1 MSATPVEP
9 AAAAIR
15 RLLSSHGPL
24 HTFELINALTAD
36 GVLLGE
42 TPEDGLHEVLD
53 EDTEVIVALAD
64 GRLAWLPGLLQGRVF
79 THRLGEREATHDF
92 LTMGPDLACVSILTE
107 SEDHLRLVDGSPLVE
122 VGRNSGAELLEDR
135 GLDLIDLEHDEAWL
149 LPPGYL
155 AGLGVGAGDL
165 VGVRVT
171 DAGFELIAV
180 EDVTKSTVVAAIAAR
195 LGQQPERPET
205 IAVAVWM
212 ACDKHKDA
220 FREPI
225 APLGEL
231 MRAMGLVVED
241 EWVAPA
247 GFDFGLWR
255 ASSRI
260 GAIMTANDLYVE
272 EATAVWTA
280 LVLHERVHSVVQTV
294 FDTSE
299 LTDWDDDG
307 EALPHLLQRAQ
318 AAPGHVDFDT
328 DTPFMDMRDALDLFE
343 EPIVVEA
350 FLSEV
355 SSTDDFSATTL
366 EIFAHTFAKDAPRA
380 ARPAMFWLQ
389 GRAHEHLGEI
399 DRAEH
404 AFRAAETLDAS
415 WPLSLLSLARIASDR
430 GQAERGLSLLLR
442 AGTLPDAPLLQMLEA
457 FQPTS
462 HPTLSRNQPCWCG
475 SGRKYKQCH
484 LHREQLSLGERAAW
498 LYQKAVTDML
508 AGPSAS
514 LLTDVTYERCADGDS
529 PEALEQAF
537 ADPLARDV
545 VLFEGGA
552 FDDFLALRGSLL
564 PPDEAQMAEL
574 WLDVE
579 RSVHEVLTVQAG
591 QSMTLRDVRTG
602 EVQEVPDT
610 IWSQQVQPGE
620 LYCARV
626 VPAGETRQIFSG
638 LEPVTPEESENL
650 LALLAQRPG
659 PVELVAFL
667 SGHRS

>member
-9 AAAAIR
+9 AATAIR
-15 RLLSSHGPL
+15 RLLSSHGPM
-24 HTFELINALTAD
+24 HTYELINALTAD
-36 GVLLGE
+36 GILLGAS
-42 TPEDGLHEVLD
+42 PEDRLHEVLD

-79 THRLGEREATHDF
+79 THRLRELEATHDF
-92 LTMGPDLACVSILTE
+92 LDMGPDLASVTILTE
-107 SEDHLRLVDGSPLVE
+107 SEDHLRLVDGSSIVE
-122 VGRNSGAELLEDR
+122 VGRTSGAELLGER
-135 GLDLIDLEHDEAWL
+135 GLDLTDLEHDEAWL

-155 AGLGVGAGDL
+155 AGLGVEAGDL

-171 DAGFELIAV
+171 EDGFELIAV
-180 EDVTKSTVVAAIAAR
+180 EALTKSTVIAAIAAR
-195 LGQQPERPET
+195 LGEQPERPET
-205 IAVAVWM
+205 IAVSVWM

-231 MRAMGLVVED
+231 LRAMGLAVEG

-247 GFDFGLWR
+247 GFDFELWR
-255 ASSRI
+255 STSRI
-260 GAIMTANDLYVE
+260 GDIMTVNDLHVE

-280 LVLHERVHSVVQTV
+280 LVLHERV
-294 FDTSE
+294 
-299 LTDWDDDG
+299 
-307 EALPHLLQRAQ
+307 Q
-318 AAPGHVDFDT
+318 AAPGQVDFDT
-328 DTPFMDMRDALDLFE
+328 DTLFMDARDALDFFE

-366 EIFAHTFAKDAPRA
+366 ETFARTFEKIAPRA
-380 ARPAMFWLQ
+380 ARPAMLWLQ
-389 GRAHEHLGEI
+389 GRAHEHVGEI
-399 DRAEH
+399 DRAEQ

-457 FQPTS
+457 FQPTQ
-462 HPTLSRNQPCWCG
+462 HPTPARNQPCWCG

-484 LHREQLSLGERAAW
+484 LHREQLPLGERAAW

-514 LLTDVTYERCADGDS
+514 LLTDVAYERCADGDS

-537 ADPLARDV
+537 ADPFARDV

-574 WLDVE
+574 WLDIE
-579 RSVHEVLTVQAG
+579 RSVHEVLTVQDG
-591 QSMTLRDVRTG
+591 QSIILRDVRTG
-602 EVQEVPDT
+602 EVQEVWDT
-610 IWSQQVQPGE
+610 MWSRQVQPGE

-626 VPAGETRQIFSG
+626 VPAGETMQILGG
-638 LEPVTPEESENL
+638 LEPVTPDESENL
-650 LALLAQRPG
+650 LALLAERPD
-659 PVELVAFL
+659 PVDLVAFL
-667 SGHRS
+667 SGHTSQD